1 LTISLDSEKTLVLYG
16 PENAISVIKQ
26 FYARVQSV
34 SNLITDP
41 SGPQAIIQIKE
52 YSEVLRSLIDRGV
65 KRRLITEITR
75 DNLQYCKQLA
85 SLVELRHL
93 EGVKGNFA
101 VSETE
106 YMATAILYKTE
117 PITQIIYSNA
127 GAVVEQHR
135 YLFDTLWTKAI
146 PAQQKILQIEEGV
159 EADFFEVITD
169 QKEASELLVTL
180 SKSARKEVLFLLP
193 NDKAIIRIERL
204 GVLDTLA
211 EGSER
216 GVRVRVI
223 CPITN
228 INSHIVERLRKESKI
243 EFASGD
249 EAQSGILITDS
260 SRFVSAELVDPASES
275 FSEAIGTALYSNSKR
290 TINLLRS
297 FFDSLWNQVELYK
310 RLELQEKLEKE
321 FVNIAA
327 HELRTPVQPIL
338 GMTEIIESMSED
350 TKMIQVAREDLAI
363 IRRNAIRLEQLTSD
377 ILDIA
382 RIESG
387 SLHLQKENCSL
398 DDIIIQ
404 AINDIQNQAVYGN
417 DKQNATIDY
426 QPVDLTI
433 YADKRRLSEVLCNL
447 IDNAIKFTKDG
458 QITISAETKNGETIV
473 SVKDTGTGIDKEI
486 IPRLFSKFATKSER
500 GTGLGLFITKSLVE
514 AHGGKIW
521 AENNKDGKGATFTF
535 TLPLIF

>member
-1 LTISLDSEKTLVLYG
+1 VLYG

>member
-26 FYARVQSV
+26 FYARVQNV

-41 SGPQAIIQIKE
+41 SGPQAIIQVKE
-52 YSEVLRSLIDRGV
+52 YSEVLESLIDRGV

-363 IRRNAIRLEQLTSD
+363 IRRNA
-377 ILDIA
+377 
-382 RIESG
+382 
-387 SLHLQKENCSL
+387 N
-398 DDIIIQ
+398 
-404 AINDIQNQAVYGN
+404 
-417 DKQNATIDY
+417 
-426 QPVDLTI
+426 
-433 YADKRRLSEVLCNL
+433 
-447 IDNAIKFTKDG
+447 
-458 QITISAETKNGETIV
+458 
-473 SVKDTGTGIDKEI
+473 
-486 IPRLFSKFATKSER
+486 
-500 GTGLGLFITKSLVE
+500 
-514 AHGGKIW
+514 
-521 AENNKDGKGATFTF
+521 
-535 TLPLIF
+535 